1 MKKWVVRTS
10 RGVPP
15 LPTTRL
21 VTLRGGTLCALSC
34 GAMSDC
40 IPRMFPPPNEF
51 PHDTA
56 PRATGCYDHP
66 ELNWRLG
73 DCLRRTTTNCG
84 ERRER
89 RMFLLEEAARL
100 QPNIIVADNMP
111 RMNGIDACR
120 ELTRMLRRTR
130 IIVLSAEDDA
140 AIKQFVLAAGSFAFI
155 EKRAIGTDLLPAVRA
170 ACGGHHQKTSRPATP
185 NARAG

>member
-1 MKKWVVRTS
+1 
-10 RGVPP
+10 
-15 LPTTRL
+15 
-21 VTLRGGTLCALSC
+21 
-34 GAMSDC
+34 MSDC
-40 IPRMFPPPNEF
+40 IPRMFLRQ
-51 PHDTA
+51 TSSMTR
-56 PRATGCYDHP
+56 PRVLLADDHP
-66 ELNWRLG
+66 ELNMAIGRLLATHDYEIVG
-73 DCLRRTTTNCG
+73 SVENGGR
-84 ERRER
+84 
-89 RMFLLEEAARL
+89 LLEEAARL

-170 ACGGHHQKTSRPATP
+170 ACGGHHQKTSRPATR

>member
-1 MKKWVVRTS
+1 M
-10 RGVPP
+10 
-15 LPTTRL
+15 TR
-21 VTLRGGTLCALSC
+21 
-34 GAMSDC
+34 
-40 IPRMFPPPNEF
+40 PRVLLA
-51 PHDTA
+51 D
-56 PRATGCYDHP
+56 DHP
-66 ELNWRLG
+66 ELNMAIGRLLATHDYEIVG
-73 DCLRRTTTNCG
+73 SVENGGR
-84 ERRER
+84 
-89 RMFLLEEAARL
+89 LLEEAARL